1 MHFSER
7 IEVPVAAS
15 EVWSFVWQVDRTA
28 ACLPGCVGVSELEP
42 DRRYTARI
50 EDHIGPYKVAFDM
63 DVVIEEVEPP
73 ARIRFSAKGVDKRL
87 GASQRASVTVELHKA
102 GPAQTAIDIDAD
114 VEVLGKIATLGQF
127 AIKRKAGE
135 IVKQFARN
143 LDAALR
149 PTAQVTGLHPNPSPK
164 IGGGA

>member
-7 IEVPVAAS
+7 IEVPVAPS
-15 EVWSFVWQVDRTA
+15 EVWSFVWQVERTA
-28 ACLPGCVGVSELEP
+28 ACLPGCVGVTEVER

-63 DVVIEEVEPP
+63 DVEIEEVEPP
-73 ARIRFSAKGVDKRL
+73 VRIRFSGNGTDKRL
-87 GASQRASVTVELHKA
+87 GASQRASVRVELHDV
-102 GPAQTAIDIDAD
+102 GPSQTTIAIDAD

-143 LDAALR
+143 LQAALR
-149 PTAQVTGLHPNPSPK
+149 PAAPEAQR
-164 IGGGA
+164 A